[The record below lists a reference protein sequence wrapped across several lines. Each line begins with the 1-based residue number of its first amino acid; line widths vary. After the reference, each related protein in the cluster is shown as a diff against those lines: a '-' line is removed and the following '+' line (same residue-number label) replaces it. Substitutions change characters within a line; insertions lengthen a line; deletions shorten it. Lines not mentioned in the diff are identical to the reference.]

1 MTPEERL
8 HALGL
13 ELPEIKAPDGGR
25 IRMRFARRTG
35 NLLYLSG
42 NGPMRDGTPAFQ
54 GKLGADVSLEQG
66 YEAARLTALNLLSVI
81 RLELG
86 SLDRVAGFVKT
97 LGFVSSAPGFHQQP
111 LVLNGFADLIVDV
124 FGEERG
130 LHARSAVGVVELP
143 WNIPVEIE
151 TIVEVGV

>member
-1 MTPEERL
+1 M
-8 HALGL
+8 
-13 ELPEIKAPDGGR
+13 
-25 IRMRFARRTG
+25 
-35 NLLYLSG
+35 
-42 NGPMRDGTPAFQ
+42 
-54 GKLGADVSLEQG
+54 
-66 YEAARLTALNLLSVI
+66 I

-97 LGFVSSAPGFHQQP
+97 LGFVSGAPGFHRQP

-130 LHARSAVGVVELP
+130 LHARSAVGVAELP

-151 TIVEVGV
+151 TIVEVCVSVSTASMLGSSCEDHTQNLTGRYSVQCRTGL